1 MSRYGS
7 LATVSL
13 FGGIVSI
20 LFPIVA
26 LFGSTAVIVSSGIS
40 VVMALRER
48 CGTGTEVDKIAVA
61 ITEERIPI

>member
-13 FGGIVSI
+13 VGGIVSI

-26 LFGSTAVIVSSGIS
+26 LFGSAAVIVSSSLS
-40 VVMALRER
+40 VTFALRER
-48 CGTGTEVDKIAVA
+48 CSQKEVEMIAVS
-61 ITEERIPI
+61 ISEEQIQI